1 MKETANP
8 GHRVTQSDHGVC
20 LLSQVY
26 VTSIQRIISANISV
40 GDSCK
45 CGDPLLGKRTC

>member
-1 MKETANP
+1 MKKTANP

-26 VTSIQRIISANISV
+26 ATSIKSIISANITV
-40 GDSCK
+40 GDSLK
-45 CGDPLLGKRTC
+45 CGDALLGERTC